1 MELRERIISEA
12 GKLFVARGVRQ
23 VTMDTIAQEMGI
35 SKRTIYENFKDKN
48 DLLQNIL
55 TEATLQHKKNA
66 IEIMNKADNVILA
79 LFAFGEYNRETF
91 SKINPLFFDEMK
103 KYHPQVFQSI
113 MNNGAVRNYELT
125 YTVLKRGVNE
135 GIFLKEINLDIANLF
150 IHYLLDFFQKPEVQE
165 ICNHV
170 EIFKSVHLPYLRGLC
185 TDKGIDLLKKI
196 IEKYE
201 NSEIN

>member
-1 MELRERIISEA
+1 MEIRERIILEA
-12 GKLFVARGVRQ
+12 GKLFAAKGVRQ

-150 IHYLLDFFQKPEVQE
+150 IHHLLDFFQKPEVQE
-165 ICNHV
+165 MCNHV

>member
-66 IEIMNKADNVILA
+66 IDIMSKADNVIVA

-91 SKINPLFFDEMK
+91 NKINPLFFDEMK
-103 KYHPQVFQSI
+103 KYHPQIFQSL

-125 YTVLKRGVNE
+125 YTVLKCGVNE
-135 GIFLKEINLDIANLF
+135 GVFLKEINLDIANLF
-150 IHYLLDFFQKPEVQE
+150 IHHLLDFFQKPEVQE
-165 ICNHV
+165 MCNHID
-170 EIFKSVHLPYLRGLC
+170 IFKSVHLPYLRGLC

-201 NSEIN
+201 TSMIR